1 MKNASRSNRK
11 LEAITYKTIV
21 VGIDIAKSRQWAR
34 FVDYRGME
42 IGKAVSFNNDRE
54 GFEYIVSE
62 IRTKIKMFDAEK
74 VFVGME
80 PTGHYWKPLAN
91 YLMKQN
97 ITVVLVNPYH
107 TKKAK
112 ELGSAEKAL
121 RQQKPQ
127 YIKYPLSFIHKIW
140 YNTHIADDPKTGA
153 FYQKTANLRGA

>member
-1 MKNASRSNRK
+1 MWIRNKKHIKKTRRFQTMKNASRSNRK

-42 IGKAVSFNNDRE
+42 IGKAVSFNNDRD

-62 IRTKIKMFDAEK
+62 IRTKIKTFDAEK
-74 VFVGME
+74 VIVGME

-97 ITVVLVNPYH
+97 IVVVL
-107 TKKAK
+107 
-112 ELGSAEKAL
+112 
-121 RQQKPQ
+121 
-127 YIKYPLSFIHKIW
+127 
-140 YNTHIADDPKTGA
+140 
-153 FYQKTANLRGA
+153 